1 MKKLFFILALFIGNF
16 AMAQTTDDGSSH
28 KVVFQF
34 VSGDSLSQKSL
45 INNLKNFREGWP
57 KAAVEVVFHGNGIYM
72 VMNEKNNFAKE
83 LENFCVNKQVKMVVC
98 ENTMRQKKIQKSQLL
113 PFLET
118 VPMGIGEIILK
129 QEQGW
134 AYIKAGL

>member
-1 MKKLFFILALFIGNF
+1 
-16 AMAQTTDDGSSH
+16 
-28 KVVFQF
+28 
-34 VSGDSLSQKSL
+34 
-45 INNLKNFREGWP
+45 
-57 KAAVEVVFHGNGIYM
+57 
-72 VMNEKNNFAKE
+72 
-83 LENFCVNKQVKMVVC
+83 MVVC